1 MKSAAKLII
10 WSQETKIGSNLYS
23 VKIRIKEANKYRYI
37 ALPFY
42 LTGSEKNKFVNDKG
56 DLLPS
61 YKNYEKIQTQF
72 QIELKKLNIADP
84 NKITQPVIYK
94 TNSFS
99 KYLETYIKKLTINNQ
114 LGLLQKTN
122 TLKYQL
128 ELFCSE
134 SGRKPEIL
142 FYDIDISFLNDF
154 REHLT
159 LKNVKPVSQKGYLE
173 KFRVI
178 LTNAINDEKYNPSK
192 NPFTNFK
199 FNSVVTAPKHIS
211 KSEFNLLKSFVDGSA
226 GVYSKSE
233 NKVIQLSEPSKK
245 IGLKWL
251 FQYYSFGM
259 RISDLLLLRWEN
271 INDAGKRLQFTMF
284 KTKSKM
290 DLSLNNELLDILF
303 KFMKPSIQN
312 EIIRK
317 SNRKEGVETLI
328 AGGQEIKYN
337 RKVEKYELIRQYL
350 YNLSINSE
358 IKNQRIFSKVPSDTT
373 DIKEIY
379 TSVATQTAV
388 YNKQLKKLSK
398 EIEVFSTINLNL
410 SSHMARHTF
419 AYLSLMEGKDYFYI
433 SKALNHKSV
442 KTTENYLKGFP
453 TNELD
458 GKFYGEEILIAD
470 KKRIDDKLKEI
481 IASATYEKKKKI
493 VDLFS

>member
-10 WSQETKIGSNLYS
+10 WSQETKKGSNLYS
-23 VKIRIKEANKYRYI
+23 VKIRIKEGKKYRYI

-61 YKNYEKIQTQF
+61 FKNYEKIQTQF
-72 QIELKKLNIADP
+72 KIELRKLNIADP
-84 NKITQPVIYK
+84 NKITQPVTYRS
-94 TNSFS
+94 NSFS
-99 KYLETYIKKLTINNQ
+99 KYLETYINKLKINNQ

-134 SGRKPEIL
+134 SGRKSEIL
-142 FYDIDISFLNDF
+142 FYDIDIDFLNDF

-159 LKNVKPVSQKGYLE
+159 LKKVKPVSQKGYLE

-178 LTNAINDEKYNPSK
+178 LKNAINDEKYNPSK

-199 FNSVVTAPKHIS
+199 FNSVVTSPKHLN
-211 KSEFNLLKSFVDGSA
+211 KEDFKTLKSLVEGTSA
-226 GVYSKSE
+226 GYIKGSTEILHLSDSSK
-233 NKVIQLSEPSKK
+233 N

-271 INDAGKRLQFTMF
+271 ITDSGKRLKFTMF

-290 DLSLNNELLDILF
+290 DIALNNELLDILY
-303 KFMKPSIQN
+303 KFMSKEIQN

-317 SNRKEGVETLI
+317 SRRTAGTDTLI
-328 AGGQEIKYN
+328 AGGKEIKYN
-337 RKVEKYELIRQYL
+337 RKVEKYELIRSYL
-350 YNLSINSE
+350 YSLS
-358 IKNQRIFSKVPSDTT
+358 KNTETKNKRIFSKVPDDTT

-398 EIEVFSTINLNL
+398 EIETFSTINLNL

-419 AYLSLMEGKDYFYI
+419 AYLSLMEGKNVYYI
-433 SKALNHKSV
+433 SKALNHKSI
-442 KTTENYLKGFP
+442 KTTEKYILGFP
-453 TNELD
+453 LDELD
-458 GKFYGEEILIAD
+458 GKFYDEEIKIED
-470 KKRIDDKLKEI
+470 KKAIDDKLKEI
-481 IASATYEKKKKI
+481 IANATYEKKKKI

>member
-1 MKSAAKLII
+1 MKSAAKVII
-10 WSQETKIGSNLYS
+10 WSQETKNGSNLYS
-23 VKIRIKEANKYRYI
+23 VKIRIKEGKKYRYI

-72 QIELKKLNIADP
+72 QIELKNLNIADP
-84 NKITQPVIYK
+84 KKITQPIVYK

-99 KYLETYIKKLTINNQ
+99 KYLETYINKLKINSQ

-134 SGRKPEIL
+134 TGRKPEIL

-159 LKNVKPVSQKGYLE
+159 LKKVKPVSQKGYLE
-173 KFRVI
+173 KLRVI
-178 LTNAINDEKYNPSK
+178 LTNAINDEKYYPSK

-199 FNSVVTAPKHIS
+199 FNNVVTAPKHIN
-211 KSEFNLLKSFVDGSA
+211 KQEFKLLKSLVDGTAA
-226 GVYSKSE
+226 GYSKNE
-233 NKVIQLSEPSKK
+233 NKVIPLSEQSKK

-271 INDAGKRLQFTMF
+271 ITDSGKRLKFTMF

-290 DLSLNNELLDILF
+290 DIALNNELLDILF

-312 EIIRK
+312 EINQK
-317 SNRKEGVETLI
+317 SKRKEGTDTII
-328 AGGQEIKYN
+328 AGGEEIKYN
-337 RKVEKYELIRQYL
+337 RKVEKYELIRFYL
-350 YNLSINSE
+350 YNLGINTE
-358 IKNQRIFSKVPSDTT
+358 TKNQRIFSKVPSDTI
-373 DIKEIY
+373 DVKEIY
-379 TSVATQTAV
+379 TKVATQTAV
-388 YNKQLKKLSK
+388 YNKQLKKLSN
-398 EIEVFSTINLNL
+398 EIVQLNSKNLNL

-419 AYLSLMEGKDYFYI
+419 AYLSLMEGKNVYYI
-433 SKALNHKSV
+433 SKALNHKSIR
-442 KTTENYLKGFP
+442 TTEIYLKGFP
-453 TNELD
+453 TDELD
-458 GKFYGEEILIAD
+458 GKFYGEEIAIEEQKA
-470 KKRIDDKLKEI
+470 IDDKLKEI
-481 IASATYEKKKKI
+481 IANANYEKKKKI

>member
-10 WSQETKIGSNLYS
+10 WSQETKKGSNLYS
-23 VKIRIKEANKYRYI
+23 VKIRIKEGEKYRYI

-72 QIELKKLNIADP
+72 KTELKKLNISDP
-84 NKITQPVIYK
+84 NKITQTITYK
-94 TNSFS
+94 SNSFS
-99 KYLETYIKKLTINNQ
+99 EYLEKYSKKLEINNQ

-134 SGRKPEIL
+134 SGRKPDLL
-142 FYDIDISFLNDF
+142 FFDINIDFLNDF

-199 FNSVVTAPKHIS
+199 FNAVVTSPKHLN
-211 KSEFNLLKSFVDGSA
+211 KQEFKLLKGLVDGSA
-226 GVYSKSE
+226 GGYSQKE
-233 NKVIQLSEPSKK
+233 NKVLKLSEPNKL

-259 RISDLLLLRWEN
+259 RVSDLLLLRWEN
-271 INDAGKRLQFTMF
+271 ITDSGKRLKFTMY

-290 DLSLNNELLDILF
+290 DIALNNELLDILF
-303 KFMKPSIQN
+303 KFMKPSIQT
-312 EIIRK
+312 EIIKKTRLPA
-317 SNRKEGVETLI
+317 GTDTLI
-328 AGGQEIKYN
+328 AGGEEIKYN
-337 RKVEKYELIRQYL
+337 RKVEKYDLIRLYL
-350 YNLSINSE
+350 YNLSNNSE
-358 IKNQRIFSKVPSDTT
+358 TKNQRIFSKVTSETT
-373 DIKEIY
+373 DIKKIY

-388 YNKQLKKLSK
+388 YNKQLKKLSN
-398 EIEVFSTINLNL
+398 EIETFSNKNMKL

-419 AYLSLMEGKDYFYI
+419 AYLSLMEGKNVYYI
-433 SKALNHKSV
+433 SKALNHKSI
-442 KTTENYLKGFP
+442 KTTEKYILGFP
-453 TNELD
+453 LDELD
-458 GKFYGEEILIAD
+458 GKFYDEEIKIED
-470 KKRIDDKLKEI
+470 KKAIDDKLKEI
-481 IASATYEKKKKI
+481 IANATYEKKKKI